1 MQFWRDTVVDGGF
14 ADSATTLAAPAALLW
29 HFATSCILLCA
40 SVFSTQLWLMQVWC
54 QGKTLG
60 RRIPAFNFLSHES
73 TYDFMGP
80 LVGSAKAHP
89 TFAMLCGYD
98 NSNSI
103 SCRSLFRPFASFRAL
118 QQPPQIEDARRALP
132 DRSLGYSF
140 SGTFDSNG
148 GLQCQQFLTSALG
161 VCAQHVRACVFVF
174 CVREQSQAS
183 HA

>member
-1 MQFWRDTVVDGGF
+1 
-14 ADSATTLAAPAALLW
+14 
-29 HFATSCILLCA
+29 
-40 SVFSTQLWLMQVWC
+40 MQVWC

-80 LVGSAKAHP
+80 LVGSAKAQP

-140 SGTFDSNG
+140 SGTFDLNG